1 MKIGVLGATGETG
14 ASIVNGLLEHPHPFI
29 HQEITAFTRPSSL
42 QSSANEALR
51 TRGINVQPLDLTS
64 DPTAL
69 ATALTGLETLVSAVN
84 FAGLASEPALATAAK
99 AAGVARFVPCFFAP
113 VAPPKGV
120 LSLRD
125 IKEDNLNHIKKL
137 RLPYTVLD
145 IGWWYQ
151 MTLPLLPSKRNA
163 YAHIGAPDLIV
174 GDGATR
180 FAQTHLDDIG
190 RLLARAVLDPRTL
203 NRSVFG
209 FGALTSQTEAYDLLE
224 RLSGETI
231 ERAYVDAQTV
241 ATTCEALSAADLAL
255 GSPEWFKRAQFE
267 YWNSWGVRGDNT
279 PETAAYLGYLD
290 ARELYPDFKPRTL
303 EEYAKEVLAGE
314 AKRVY
319 AEIKAAI
326 SAGTNS

>member
-1 MKIGVLGATGETG
+1 M
-14 ASIVNGLLEHPHPFI
+14 
-29 HQEITAFTRPSSL
+29 
-42 QSSANEALR
+42 
-51 TRGINVQPLDLTS
+51 
-64 DPTAL
+64 
-69 ATALTGLETLVSAVN
+69 
-84 FAGLASEPALATAAK
+84 
-99 AAGVARFVPCFFAP
+99 
-113 VAPPKGV
+113 
-120 LSLRD
+120 
-125 IKEDNLNHIKKL
+125 
-137 RLPYTVLD
+137 PYTVLD

-163 YAHIGAPDLIV
+163 YVHIGAPDLIV

-241 ATTCEALSAADLAL
+241 TATCEALSAADLAL

-319 AEIKAAI
+319 AEMKAAI

>member
-14 ASIVNGLLEHPHPFI
+14 ASIVNGLLEHPHPF
-29 HQEITAFTRPSSL
+29 EITAFTRPSSL

-113 VAPPKGV
+113 
-120 LSLRD
+120 
-125 IKEDNLNHIKKL
+125 DNLNHIKKL

-209 FGALTSQTEAYDLLE
+209 FAALTSQTEAYDLLE

-241 ATTCEALSAADLAL
+241 TATCEALSAADLAL

-267 YWNSWGVRGDNT
+267 YWNSWGLRGDNT

-314 AKRVY
+314 AKGVY
-319 AEIKAAI
+319 AEMKAAI